1 MGGRPNYSPEHV
13 RVLIEE
19 YQALKAKVDTDLYGL
34 NYLVQMADLD
44 RVLERIPWNYWE
56 VVLLHGLL
64 GLPQTTVGA
73 CLGITQQ
80 AVSKR
85 YENALEEITHQ
96 INGGIA

>member
-1 MGGRPNYSPEHV
+1 MGGRPSYSPEHV

-19 YQALKAKVDTDLYGL
+19 YQALREKVDTDLYGL

-64 GLPQTTVGA
+64 GLPLRTTA
-73 CLGITQQ
+73 ELLGRKKSAI
-80 AVSKR
+80 AER
-85 YENALEEITHQ
+85 YANALEEITHQ

>member
-1 MGGRPNYSPEHV
+1 MGGRPSYSPEHV

-19 YQALKAKVDTDLYGL
+19 YQALKAKVDTDAYGL

-64 GLPQTTVGA
+64 GLPQRQVA
-73 CLGITQQ
+73 ELLGRRQSSI
-80 AVSKR
+80 AER
-85 YENALEEITHQ
+85 YANALEEITHQ